1 MSIRTRAISLLIL
14 ATAFWGVSFPLV
26 KGLAFLHERLLPES
40 GTWFIASMVLMP
52 RFVLAALLLA
62 AWQSLRSGTLRCT
75 RDELVQGVVIGL
87 FSSAGMICQSDALQF
102 TSASTSAFLTQL
114 YVVFIPVYLMV
125 RTRRNPGAGMWTS
138 VILVIVGV
146 SILGNFDWRS
156 LRFGRG
162 EWETMLGSLFFSG
175 QILWL
180 EKKEFSANRP
190 EKISLVMYTTLGVV
204 LMGMVAITAPDV
216 ASIGVLASSL
226 PWWLFTVILMIVCTV
241 GAYGLM
247 NAWQPKIT
255 ATEAGLIYCVEPIFG
270 ATMALFLP
278 AWMSEVAD
286 LHYANERVTST
297 LLTGGGLITA
307 ANVLLMV
314 GVRKP
319 SARPVTLD

>member
-1 MSIRTRAISLLIL
+1 MSTRTRAIFFLIL

-26 KGLAFLHERLLPES
+26 KGMAFLHERLLPGS
-40 GTWFIASMVLMP
+40 STWFIASMVLMP

-62 AWQSLRSGTLRCT
+62 VWQSVRSGTLRCT
-75 RDELVQGVVIGL
+75 RGELVQGVVIGL

-102 TSASTSAFLTQL
+102 TAASTSAFLTQL

-125 RTRRNPGAGMWTS
+125 RTRRNPGAAMWTS
-138 VILVIVGV
+138 VFLVIVGV

-162 EWETMLGSLFFSG
+162 EWETMLGSLFFAG

-180 EKKEFSANRP
+180 EKAEYAGNRP

-204 LMGMVAITAPDV
+204 LTGMVMITAPDP
-216 ASIGVLASSL
+216 ASIGVLAASL
-226 PWWLFTVILMIVCTV
+226 PWWLFTVILMMVCTV

-270 ATMALFLP
+270 SLMALFLP
-278 AWMSEVAD
+278 SWLSELGA
-286 LHYANERVTST
+286 LHYSNETMTST
-297 LLTGGGLITA
+297 LLVGGSLITA

-314 GVRKP
+314 GVRK
-319 SARPVTLD
+319 S

>member
-1 MSIRTRAISLLIL
+1 MSFRIRAILLLIL

-26 KGLAFLHERLLPES
+26 KGLAFLHERLLPQS
-40 GTWFIASMVLMP
+40 NTWFIASMVLMP

-62 AWQSLRSGTLRCT
+62 VWQSVRSGTLRCT
-75 RDELVQGVVIGL
+75 RDEFVQGVVIGL

-125 RTRRNPGAGMWTS
+125 RTRRNPGAVMWAS
-138 VILVIVGV
+138 VILVLVGV

-180 EKKEFSANRP
+180 EKPEFSTNRP

-204 LMGMVAITAPDV
+204 LTGMVAITAPDL
-216 ASIGVLASSL
+216 ASIGVLASSA
-226 PWWLFTVILMIVCTV
+226 PWWLFTAILMIICTV
-241 GAYGLM
+241 AAYGLM

-270 ATMALFLP
+270 ALMALFLP

-286 LHYANERVTST
+286 VHYSNETLAPA

-307 ANVLLMV
+307 ANVLLMI
-314 GVRKP
+314 GVRK
-319 SARPVTLD
+319 R

>member
-1 MSIRTRAISLLIL
+1 MSLRIRAILLLIL

-26 KGLAFLHERLLPES
+26 KGMAFLHEGLLPQS
-40 GTWFIASMVLMP
+40 DTWFIASMVLMP

-62 AWQSLRSGTLRCT
+62 VWQFVRSGTLRCT
-75 RDELVQGVVIGL
+75 KDELVQGVVIGL

-125 RTRRNPGAGMWTS
+125 RTRMNPGTAMWTS

-146 SILGNFDWRS
+146 SILGDFDWRS

-180 EKKEFSANRP
+180 EKKEFAANRP

-204 LMGMVAITAPDV
+204 LTGMVAITAPDL
-216 ASIGVLASSL
+216 ASVGVLASSA
-226 PWWLFTVILMIVCTV
+226 PWWLFTSILMIICTV
-241 GAYGLM
+241 AAYGLM

-270 ATMALFLP
+270 ALMALFLP
-278 AWMSEVAD
+278 GWMSEVAD
-286 LHYANERVTST
+286 VHYSNETLT
-297 LLTGGGLITA
+297 PALLTGGGLITA
-307 ANVLLMV
+307 ANVLLMI
-314 GVRKP
+314 GVRK
-319 SARPVTLD
+319 R